1 VIPPVENAIREG
13 DPLST
18 TTVTSAAGRRLFLAL
33 ATIALVYAFL
43 ASLRAVSDPDAFWQ
57 LATGRWV
64 AQHHHVFSTDVFSY
78 TAQGQP
84 WIYPVGSGLLLYVVY
99 LIGGY
104 TLLSWLGA
112 AGCVG
117 TIALLLRR
125 GSAMSAAIAIL
136 AIPLMAG
143 RTAPRADMF
152 TVVLF
157 AAYLSILWQNYQTGR
172 AHLWLLPLLMIAWVN
187 FHLGFVAGLAL
198 IVAFVGMD
206 VLELLFPGR
215 RRVEAV
221 QRLRRAWPWFVLQRW
236 PRWQTHGDGES
247 TRHWF
252 AKIVPWLCTRGGS
265 LNGVVCR

>member
-1 VIPPVENAIREG
+1 
-13 DPLST
+13 
-18 TTVTSAAGRRLFLAL
+18 VTSAAGRRLFLAL

-43 ASLRAVSDPDAFWQ
+43 ASLRTVSDPDAFWQ

-125 GSAMSAAIAIL
+125 GSAVSAAIAIL

-143 RTAPRADMF
+143 RTAPRAEMF
-152 TVVLF
+152 TLVLF
-157 AAYLSILWQNYQTGR
+157 AAYLSILWQNYQR
-172 AHLWLLPLLMIAWVN
+172 A
-187 FHLGFVAGLAL
+187 
-198 IVAFVGMD
+198 
-206 VLELLFPGR
+206 VLTCGCCP
-215 RRVEAV
+215 
-221 QRLRRAWPWFVLQRW
+221 
-236 PRWQTHGDGES
+236 
-247 TRHWF
+247 
-252 AKIVPWLCTRGGS
+252 C
-265 LNGVVCR
+265 